1 MIFKK
6 TEKNIFARSCQNKF
20 EKNANSSY
28 LNVWTSVRFLK
39 AIYSKGWWKIVG
51 ETLNNNALSSQWIN
65 QYTLFFKMPLTTKW
79 LPLSLSGG
87 DSLCYIDVTQ
97 FSILFSGAH
106 ARARLDHHNS
116 AEVCFASFFSNGF
129 ITTIV
134 VNPPERKLA
143 KRTSVHCEIPLTA
156 RDIHIECS
164 KQFNW
169 NLYFDLSGQ
178 SGPFWAVLKLL

>member
-1 MIFKK
+1 MFGCSAQMIFKK

-39 AIYSKGWWKIVG
+39 APIYSKGWWKIVG

-87 DSLCYIDVTQ
+87 DSLWTQ
-97 FSILFSGAH
+97 IIFCTLHCSSKEETSPNYSFVLPIFPWVCI
-106 ARARLDHHNS
+106 RLELNS
-116 AEVCFASFFSNGF
+116 LV
-129 ITTIV
+129 
-134 VNPPERKLA
+134 
-143 KRTSVHCEIPLTA
+143 
-156 RDIHIECS
+156 
-164 KQFNW
+164 
-169 NLYFDLSGQ
+169 LSGLGDYLILIIIKK
-178 SGPFWAVLKLL
+178 S